1 MQHAC
6 LAGRNVCW
14 WQKIRPARW
23 HCQSDMEA
31 ACQLCRWP
39 RVFLQALALGAML
52 TLGTATAMADQIV
65 SVKGQPVVLRGA
77 QPLSAVAGMVIEDGD
92 ELVSLPSEEL
102 LVSFEDGARL
112 AIRPSSR
119 VWIRALSGRRGASK
133 VRTLRVSLGRARFVS
148 ARNRAQDATGF
159 ETPSATIGIRGTDIE
174 IVVEENLGQSGIDG
188 TYLIVNEG
196 VAQLRGA
203 DGSQV
208 EVQPGQ
214 VAFGAR
220 VDLTPRTGR
229 TRTLPAARLLAPA
242 EFPSV
247 APGAMDEQLR

>member
-1 MQHAC
+1 M
-6 LAGRNVCW
+6 
-14 WQKIRPARW
+14 
-23 HCQSDMEA
+23 
-31 ACQLCRWP
+31 
-39 RVFLQALALGAML
+39 
-52 TLGTATAMADQIV
+52 
-65 SVKGQPVVLRGA
+65 
-77 QPLSAVAGMVIEDGD
+77 
-92 ELVSLPSEEL
+92 
-102 LVSFEDGARL
+102 
-112 AIRPSSR
+112 
-119 VWIRALSGRRGASK
+119 
-133 VRTLRVSLGRARFVS
+133 SLGRARFVS